1 MKLKAS
7 YTNIF
12 NRISLCM
19 EQTQSINLEY
29 INLVLLHA
37 IYITFFF
44 IIIYC
49 KSRHSLKNVQQM
61 AMKTD
66 FGHYSEKTHR
76 RKVTK
81 Q

>member
-1 MKLKAS
+1 
-7 YTNIF
+7 
-12 NRISLCM
+12 M

-37 IYITFFF
+37 IYITYFF
-44 IIIYC
+44 IIYC

-66 FGHYSEKTHR
+66 FGHYLDKTRR